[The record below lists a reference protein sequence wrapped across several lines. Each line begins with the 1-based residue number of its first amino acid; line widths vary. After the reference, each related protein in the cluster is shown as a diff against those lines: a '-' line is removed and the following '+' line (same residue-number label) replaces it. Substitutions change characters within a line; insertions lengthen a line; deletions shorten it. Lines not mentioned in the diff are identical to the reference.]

1 MCRRRWCSGGGGV
14 YASVEREGYYIY
26 LFSIGIVETVLPNPC
41 FLNKLLFIFLLLLRP
56 RRRRLLLL
64 EILKSTQSIG
74 KSVRTQFLFYYL
86 TSSSSSSTLH
96 IIHIIHII
104 SIAMRWFTLKR
115 RPGQTTTTT
124 TTEPKLKIRKEG
136 S

>member
-1 MCRRRWCSGGGGV
+1 MCRRRWSSGGGGV

-26 LFSIGIVETVLPNPC
+26 LFSMGIVETVLPNPC
-41 FLNKLLFIFLLLLRP
+41 FRNKLLFIFLLLLRP
-56 RRRRLLLL
+56 RRRLLLL

-96 IIHIIHII
+96 IIHII

-124 TTEPKLKIRKEG
+124 EPKLKIRKEG